1 MIKPILRQ
9 FGRVAARLG
18 HAAAR
23 MVISAC
29 KSCLVFALRF
39 FSAPDMP
46 RKKLNAHSRGRI
58 AFAAASALLL
68 YIAVGA
74 KIFLTASAGEEAST
88 ALEGTIQTSA
98 TRADITDRSGNVL
111 ATNIDTHSLYA
122 HPHQIV
128 DLERVVKELL
138 AIFPS
143 LEEEKLRKDLRPN
156 RKFAWIR
163 RRISPEQM
171 ELVHNIGDPGLLFG
185 TREMRFYPNENLAA
199 HVLGGYRFG
208 KEGVHD
214 AEIIGIAGAEGYFND
229 LLNDPK
235 RTDPLRLSIDLP
247 TQNAIE
253 DVLEGGMKML
263 GAKGASA
270 IVMDAKNGRIRAMAS
285 LPDFNPNDR
294 PSPLLKGDPADSPI
308 FNRAV
313 QGVYELGSVF
323 KVFTIAQAIDLGLVT
338 PQTMM
343 DTKGPMRVGRHKIRD
358 FHDYG
363 PSLSVKD
370 VLVESSNIGTA
381 RLAMMINSN
390 RQQEFLRSLGLLDA
404 SGVEL
409 IEAEYAK
416 PLLPSR
422 WTGITSMTISYGH
435 GLSTSPTHLAAA
447 YATVLSGGGRVHPT
461 LLEDASTKQGEQV
474 VSETTSKKMRD
485 MVRAVVTE
493 GTASFARETGYS
505 VGGKTGTADK
515 VKPGGGYHKDKV
527 LATFA
532 TAVPAH
538 DPEYIVVVTFD
549 EPVDRTL
556 GRDSRTAGWT
566 AVPITGE
573 AIRRIG
579 PLLDIT
585 YTPEEE
591 KTD

>member
-1 MIKPILRQ
+1 MSVMQRLVPIWRMAVRLCRPLK
-9 FGRVAARLG
+9 AAF
-18 HAAAR
+18 
-23 MVISAC
+23 
-29 KSCLVFALRF
+29 VFIVLRF
-39 FSAPDMP
+39 FSPANLPQ
-46 RKKLNAHSRGRI
+46 KKLNAHSRGRI
-58 AFAAASALLL
+58 AFAASSALFL
-68 YIAVGA
+68 YIAVAA
-74 KIFLTASAGEEAST
+74 KIFITASAGEEAST
-88 ALEGTIQTSA
+88 ALTGSVKTSA

-122 HPHQIV
+122 HPNQIV
-128 DLERVVKELL
+128 DLEKVITNLL
-138 AIFPS
+138 KIFPN
-143 LEEEKLRKDLRPN
+143 LEEEKLRKDLRPS
-156 RKFAWIR
+156 RKFAWVR

-171 ELVHNIGDPGLLFG
+171 AKVHDIGDPGLLFG
-185 TREMRFYPNENLAA
+185 RREMRFYPNENLAA

-229 LLNDPK
+229 LLNDPE
-235 RTDPLRLSIDLP
+235 RDAPLRLSIDLP

-270 IVMDAKNGRIRAMAS
+270 IVMDAKSGRIRAMAS

-323 KVFTIAQAIDLGLVT
+323 KVFPIAQALDLGLVT
-338 PQTMM
+338 PNTMM

-363 PSLSVKD
+363 PRLSVTD

-381 RLAMMINSN
+381 RLAMMINPE
-390 RQQEFLRSLGLLDA
+390 RQKEFHQKLGLLDA

-409 IEAEYAK
+409 LEARNAK
-416 PLLPSR
+416 PLLPQR

-447 YATVLSGGGRVHPT
+447 YATILTGGERVYPT
-461 LLEDASTKQGEQV
+461 LLEDSQTAPGERIIGEST
-474 VSETTSKKMRD
+474 SAKMRK
-485 MVRAVVTE
+485 MIRAVVTE
-493 GTASFARETGYS
+493 GTASFARNTGYS

-515 VKPGGGYHKDKV
+515 VKPGGGYHRDKV

-532 TAVPAH
+532 TAVPAEN
-538 DPEYIVVVTFD
+538 PEYIVVVTFD
-549 EPVDRTL
+549 EPVDHTL
-556 GRDSRTAGWT
+556 GHAKRTAGWT

-591 KTD
+591 PEDE